1 MCGKH
6 TRQSMKLR
14 LESGAISLQGR
25 RNPVHMTT
33 DLKRERQRAMN
44 MVDRRDG
51 LQGSPSGTVPRAA
64 AFWLRL
70 SIAAALLAAVGS
82 VLGLTIGGIYAPLTP
97 VFLPQALAQDLANL
111 LLVAPAWLVLA
122 TLALRGS
129 LRAYLLWLGVL
140 AFTVYNYVIYT
151 FSIPF
156 GPLFLPWVAVLGLSL
171 YSLIGGIAA
180 MDHEAVAAAFSSR
193 RAIVVAGWSLMVM
206 AILFGLLW
214 LSEDVPA
221 LRAGLRPQSL
231 VDMALPTNPVHILD
245 LAFFLPAVLMVGLLL
260 LRRRPMAHS
269 FAPPLIAFLVL
280 TGVPILL
287 TPAVQAAR
295 GAAADWA
302 VALPIGTLTV
312 AMTALLVWL
321 LATVRT
327 DALDVGAGT
336 GAATGD
342 PAAITSDT
350 VSSTPIEAA
359 NLALLRSYLAALE
372 AGAVG
377 DDLARFFTADAE
389 QVELP
394 NRLNPNGGRSDLATM
409 LSRAEQG
416 RKLLAAQRY
425 IVHRAVASGSMV
437 AMEAEWT
444 GVLAVALGSLPPG
457 AEMRAHL
464 AMFFDIDDGRIRT
477 QRNYDCF
484 EPW

>member
-1 MCGKH
+1 MID
-6 TRQSMKLR
+6 RQDGS
-14 LESGAISLQGR
+14 SGGPS
-25 RNPVHMTT
+25 
-33 DLKRERQRAMN
+33 RAFPM
-44 MVDRRDG
+44 
-51 LQGSPSGTVPRAA
+51 AA

-70 SIAAALLAAVGS
+70 SIVAAMLSAAGS
-82 VLGLTIGGIYAPLTP
+82 VVGLAIGDIYAPLTP
-97 VFLPQALAQDLANL
+97 AFLPQALAQDVANL
-111 LLVAPAWLVLA
+111 VLVVPLWLILA
-122 TLALRGS
+122 TLARRGS

-156 GPLFLPWVAVLGLSL
+156 GPLFLPWVAVLGISL
-171 YSLIGGIAA
+171 YALIGGIAA
-180 MDHEAVAAAFSSR
+180 LDHEAVAAAFTSR
-193 RAIVVAGWSLMVM
+193 RAVVVAGWSLVVM

-269 FAPPLIAFLVL
+269 LAPPLIAFLVL

-295 GAAADWA
+295 GAAADWG
-302 VALPIGTLTV
+302 VALPIGSLTV
-312 AMTALLVWL
+312 AMTALLAWL
-321 LATVRT
+321 LATVRADARGGGDAT
-327 DALDVGAGT
+327 DD
-336 GAATGD
+336 D
-342 PAAITSDT
+342 SAAIASDA
-350 VSSTPIEAA
+350 SSPTPIEAA

-394 NRLNPNGGRSDLATM
+394 NRLNPSGGRSDLATM
-409 LSRAEQG
+409 LARAEQG
-416 RKLLAAQRY
+416 RKLLTVQRY
-425 IVHRAVASGSMV
+425 VIHRAVAQGSMV
-437 AMEAEWT
+437 AVEAEWT
-444 GVLAVALGSLPPG
+444 GVLAVALGSLSPG
-457 AEMRAHL
+457 AEMRAHF
-464 AMFFDIDDGRIRT
+464 AMFFDIADGRIRA